1 MIKITLVVLIAIA
14 GSCICQG
21 PPPPPPPGG
30 PPPPDGPP
38 PPGGPRGHHGPP
50 DPVKMCEGFKSKT
63 PEQLEEMNN
72 KIKEHEDC
80 REKIFVSN

>member
-1 MIKITLVVLIAIA
+1 MIKITLVALVAIA
-14 GSCICQG
+14 GSCICQE
-21 PPPPPPPGG
+21 P

-50 DPVKMCEGFKSKT
+50 DPAKMCEGFKSKT
-63 PEQLEEMNN
+63 PEQLGEMDK

-80 REKIFVSN
+80 LEKIFVSN